1 MMTESQRAALA
12 EYAAVK
18 GQCPARERL
27 AALFDDGVYTETGSN
42 LRAGENLAGVVTA
55 YGYIGGTPAYAFSQD
70 STVMKG
76 AVSLAHSAKICK
88 MFELAARNGVP
99 VVGIYDS
106 CGAFVEDGA
115 DALNAYSDIL
125 LSMGSLSGVVPMVS
139 VISGVCAG
147 TMAMIASSADFSV
160 ITEGAELYLDA
171 SGNNAS
177 AESAAKS
184 GAVSAYAKS
193 DAEAMDTVRRYLSLM
208 PQNNLSPLPEFE
220 FDAPVSAAFDNAE
233 NAAESIADAG
243 SILEVYGGYGT
254 ASYTALCTVSGVTAG
269 IAATNKTK
277 DKLTSVDCSKIA
289 RFVRLCDAYSIPVIT
304 VADTEG
310 FDLHGADMVRA
321 GAALAGA
328 YAEASCAK
336 IALVSGKA
344 CGMAYIAF
352 AGRNVAADAVYAL
365 PEAVIAPMDPVS
377 AAEFLYHDK
386 LKGAD
391 DLAAARAQIA
401 KEYAE
406 NEGSAFAA
414 AAKGAADEVVTAEN
428 VRAAVASVLDVTAG
442 KRLNKRLPK
451 KHNILP
457 L

>member
-18 GQCPARERL
+18 CQCPARERL

-184 GAVSAYAKS
+184 GAVSAYAS
-193 DAEAMDTVRRYLSLM
+193 PMQRLWILSADIFPLCLRITFHPFPSLSLT
-208 PQNNLSPLPEFE
+208 LP
-220 FDAPVSAAFDNAE
+220 
-233 NAAESIADAG
+233 
-243 SILEVYGGYGT
+243 
-254 ASYTALCTVSGVTAG
+254 
-269 IAATNKTK
+269 
-277 DKLTSVDCSKIA
+277 
-289 RFVRLCDAYSIPVIT
+289 
-304 VADTEG
+304 
-310 FDLHGADMVRA
+310 
-321 GAALAGA
+321 
-328 YAEASCAK
+328 
-336 IALVSGKA
+336 
-344 CGMAYIAF
+344 
-352 AGRNVAADAVYAL
+352 
-365 PEAVIAPMDPVS
+365 
-377 AAEFLYHDK
+377 
-386 LKGAD
+386 
-391 DLAAARAQIA
+391 
-401 KEYAE
+401 
-406 NEGSAFAA
+406 
-414 AAKGAADEVVTAEN
+414 
-428 VRAAVASVLDVTAG
+428 
-442 KRLNKRLPK
+442 
-451 KHNILP
+451 
-457 L
+457 

>member
-55 YGYIGGTPAYAFSQD
+55 YGYIGGTSAYAFSQD

-184 GAVSAYAKS
+184 GAVSACIGLGICANCAALCCALGGSIVTRCVKIKLSALGDNGEISGGSYHCHSSRTYSGNNRYHGNYAGKAAH
-193 DAEAMDTVRRYLSLM
+193 AEKNITVS
-208 PQNNLSPLPEFE
+208 
-220 FDAPVSAAFDNAE
+220 V
-233 NAAESIADAG
+233 ESI
-243 SILEVYGGYGT
+243 S
-254 ASYTALCTVSGVTAG
+254 
-269 IAATNKTK
+269 
-277 DKLTSVDCSKIA
+277 
-289 RFVRLCDAYSIPVIT
+289 
-304 VADTEG
+304 
-310 FDLHGADMVRA
+310 
-321 GAALAGA
+321 
-328 YAEASCAK
+328 
-336 IALVSGKA
+336 
-344 CGMAYIAF
+344 
-352 AGRNVAADAVYAL
+352 
-365 PEAVIAPMDPVS
+365 
-377 AAEFLYHDK
+377 
-386 LKGAD
+386 
-391 DLAAARAQIA
+391 
-401 KEYAE
+401 
-406 NEGSAFAA
+406 
-414 AAKGAADEVVTAEN
+414 
-428 VRAAVASVLDVTAG
+428 SVLNECAA
-442 KRLNKRLPK
+442 
-451 KHNILP
+451 
-457 L
+457 

>member
-147 TMAMIASSADFSV
+147 TMAMIASSDDMPSKYDDRPAVCDTAKIMNS
-160 ITEGAELYLDA
+160 
-171 SGNNAS
+171 S
-177 AESAAKS
+177 AERNT
-184 GAVSAYAKS
+184 AV
-193 DAEAMDTVRRYLSLM
+193 M
-208 PQNNLSPLPEFE
+208 
-220 FDAPVSAAFDNAE
+220 
-233 NAAESIADAG
+233 
-243 SILEVYGGYGT
+243 
-254 ASYTALCTVSGVTAG
+254 
-269 IAATNKTK
+269 
-277 DKLTSVDCSKIA
+277 
-289 RFVRLCDAYSIPVIT
+289 
-304 VADTEG
+304 
-310 FDLHGADMVRA
+310 
-321 GAALAGA
+321 
-328 YAEASCAK
+328 
-336 IALVSGKA
+336 
-344 CGMAYIAF
+344 
-352 AGRNVAADAVYAL
+352 
-365 PEAVIAPMDPVS
+365 
-377 AAEFLYHDK
+377 
-386 LKGAD
+386 
-391 DLAAARAQIA
+391 
-401 KEYAE
+401 
-406 NEGSAFAA
+406 
-414 AAKGAADEVVTAEN
+414 
-428 VRAAVASVLDVTAG
+428 
-442 KRLNKRLPK
+442 LPK
-451 KHNILP
+451 SFCKMWKK
-457 L
+457 